1 MTDTDIPNVT
11 VFSKIFALMQ
21 SERASKRLKLRH
33 SPRMSVDAQRT
44 EETEDPVSV
53 FCIIASLSNGDSE
66 GQGAVVCAAAVDA
79 AIDAMVVNVARRFE
93 VWWPLVLWRA
103 MAFNFLNVG
112 RCGGVGGDG
121 GRRLWQWGLD
131 EMVVNVARRSEVR
144 WPLVLPGVQWH
155 SI

>member
-1 MTDTDIPNVT
+1 MG
-11 VFSKIFALMQ
+11 
-21 SERASKRLKLRH
+21 
-33 SPRMSVDAQRT
+33 SV
-44 EETEDPVSV
+44 
-53 FCIIASLSNGDSE
+53 

-144 WPLVLPGVQWH
+144 WPLVLRRAMAFYLNVGRRGGAGGDGGQRLWQWALGKE
-155 SI
+155 